1 MSSGYLVSV
10 KVEESTITLS
20 FQNSLLEKN
29 HSLFIKTNR
38 DFMKTP
44 YKPKSISQYDK
55 FKALF

>member
-20 FQNSLLEKN
+20 FQNSLFEKKN
-29 HSLFIKTNR
+29 SLFIKTNR

-55 FKALF
+55 FKAFF